1 MKKYVEDY
9 SLTEKDIQL
18 MEQKIA
24 AFDLSREHEI
34 LVDIHQK
41 IESMLAS
48 SNLNELTTEL
58 INDISR
64 LYKIISAMP
73 SLNNNLKRKILYALD
88 YFINTDD
95 EIPDEIPSLGYLD
108 DLAVVRYVI
117 NQIIS
122 NGTEIYQS

>member
-34 LVDIHQK
+34 LVDIPQK